1 EALQPPPNH
10 MKLRILLGF
19 LVVLA
24 GLWWLNRRLNHN
36 PRYMES
42 ASSTAE
48 GVKETDRGRFMVGF
62 LPVT

>member
-1 EALQPPPNH
+1 
-10 MKLRILLGF
+10 MKLRIVLGF

-36 PRYMES
+36 PRYMDRS
-42 ASSTAE
+42 SSTAE
-48 GVKETDRGRFMVGF
+48 GVHETERGRFMVGF

>member
-1 EALQPPPNH
+1 
-10 MKLRILLGF
+10 MKLKLVLGF
-19 LVVLA
+19 LILLA

-36 PRYMES
+36 PRYTET

-48 GVKETDRGRFMVGF
+48 SVSEEVRDRFMVGF

>member
-1 EALQPPPNH
+1 
-10 MKLRILLGF
+10 MKLRIILGF

-36 PRYMES
+36 PRYMDS
-42 ASSTAE
+42 TSSTAE
-48 GVKETDRGRFMVGF
+48 GVQETERGRFMVGF

>member
-1 EALQPPPNH
+1 

-19 LVVLA
+19 LVVLV

-36 PRYMES
+36 PRYMTA
-42 ASSTAE
+42 ASSTSTE
-48 GVKETDRGRFMVGF
+48 VEEQVRDRFMVGF